1 MPKGKIKNKTQ
12 LEKKMQ
18 TTEPDSDMPGMLE
31 LLGKEFK
38 ITMINMLMSLM
49 EKGNNI
55 QEEISYINI
64 EMETLRIKRKC

>member
-12 LEKKMQ
+12 VEKKKQ

-38 ITMINMLMSLM
+38 APTRLFT
-49 EKGNNI
+49 
-55 QEEISYINI
+55 NI
-64 EMETLRIKRKC
+64 EHTLVY